1 MFSSRIE
8 WELRPNRISE
18 LLAHKRST
26 GCHILD
32 LTQSN
37 PTAAGIVYPEDR
49 ILSAIADPGSLIY
62 DPDARGMLSA
72 REAVAEYYKA
82 RGQGVNPE
90 HVLLTSSTSEAY
102 SWLFKLLA
110 NPGDEVLVPRP
121 SYPLFDFLTTLESV
135 RAVQYPLYYDGRWA
149 LDIHSLEAAVTD
161 RTRAVALVNPNN
173 PTGAFLKRAE
183 LEQLVALCARRG
195 LAIISDEVFADYPLT
210 EDAER
215 VTTLTVV
222 NQVLTF
228 CLSGVSKVAGLPQL
242 KLGWVAVNG
251 PGPLVSEALTQ
262 LELIADTYL
271 SIGTPVQLA
280 LPALLAEAD
289 GIQKQILTRTQNN
302 LAEIRRLL
310 PLHSPARLL
319 HVEGGW
325 QATIEVPK
333 IRTEEEWTMELLERY
348 NVLVQPGYFYDFDSE
363 AFLIL
368 SLLTD
373 SGEFEQGA
381 RRLMEFIH
389 Q

>member
-37 PTAAGIVYPEDR
+37 PTVAGIVYPEDR
-49 ILSAIADPGSLIY
+49 ILSAIADRGSLIY
-62 DPDARGMLSA
+62 DPDSRGMQSG
-72 REAVAEYYKA
+72 REAVARYYEA
-82 RGQGVNPE
+82 RGHSVNSE
-90 HVLLTSSTSEAY
+90 HILLTSSTSEAY
-102 SWLFKLLA
+102 SWLFKLLTD
-110 NPGDEVLVPRP
+110 PGDEVLVPRP
-121 SYPLFDFLTTLESV
+121 SYPLFDFLATLENV

-149 LDIHSLEAAVTD
+149 LDIHSLEAAITD

-183 LEQLVALCARRG
+183 LEQLVSLCARKG

-210 EDAER
+210 QDADR
-215 VTTLTVV
+215 VTTLADV

-228 CLSGVSKVAGLPQL
+228 CLSGLSKVAGLPQL
-242 KLGWVAVNG
+242 KLGWVSVNG
-251 PGPLVSEALTQ
+251 PEPLFSEALTR

-271 SIGTPVQLA
+271 SVGTPVQLA

-289 GIQKQILTRTQNN
+289 NIQKQIRTRTQKN
-302 LAEIRRLL
+302 LGEVRRLL
-310 PLHSPARLL
+310 PPHSPARLL
-319 HVEGGW
+319 NVEGGW

-333 IRTEEEWTMELLERY
+333 IRTEEEWTIELLERY

-373 SGEFEQGA
+373 PGEFEQGV
-381 RRLMEFIH
+381 RRLMELIH